1 MTASTNG
8 SKHSTLPVMMDEIQY
23 CHDLLNA
30 MLGDDLPIH
39 VDEVMEI
46 DEQTAIEMTSALNVL
61 CWLLGHDNPQFKEN
75 MMAIEQALDDAG
87 ISFELDANK

>member
-1 MTASTNG
+1 MTLSTNG
-8 SKHSTLPVMMDEIQY
+8 NKHSTLPVMMDEIQY

-75 MMAIEQALDDAG
+75 MMAIEEALDDAG
-87 ISFELDANK
+87 ISFELDVNN